1 MTFLKKIFISVPLS
15 VILPNLILVSCSENI
30 ISQCKKI
37 ISITQEIAKES
48 QNNRKTEDVQ
58 KALQVADSFDQAS
71 VRMRNLSISDRNLV
85 EYQLGFADIYKGY
98 AQTTRQFIFA
108 LQKNDINTVKLMQQ
122 QLQQLGQKEP
132 KLGNRMNNYC
142 QSKQ

>member
-1 MTFLKKIFISVPLS
+1 MTFSKKIFINASLL
-15 VILPNLILVSCSENI
+15 VILPNLILASCSENVV
-30 ISQCKKI
+30 SQCKKI
-37 ISITQEIAKES
+37 ILITQEIAKES
-48 QNNRKTEDVQ
+48 QTNRKTEDIQ
-58 KALQVADSFDQAS
+58 KALKVADSFDKAA
-71 VRMRNLSISDRNLV
+71 VEMRNLSISDKNLV

-108 LQKNDINTVKLMQQ
+108 LQKNDIDTVKLMQQ

-132 KLGNRMNNYC
+132 KLGNRMNSYC